1 MSNEQTHS
9 IDRRNVTA
17 GMVWAVPAV
26 ATAAAAPA
34 FASSAITEGGGGEYG
49 LFVTTGR
56 NNSEVGYDGTDD
68 TGQILPATPS
78 AYFAA
83 VDAGNNPESD
93 INWNDGSACYTNSQ
107 LFRNGEGSFTPVTNS
122 GSGKDGS
129 YVSSSGFW
137 WSVPTMAPE
146 SGDGYVPGSTAT
158 LLKGATFTT
167 EVEIVLPP
175 SAEWTADN
183 IKVGGTKQPWTD
195 ARSGKRVTTQATTA
209 THLANQMVAGDWSI
223 TAPQKTTL
231 ADGSI
236 KVTGTVTF
244 KTTQD
249 YTVTQSGDVYY
260 GQVEFM
266 PNRINV
272 FPGYGWTSFSLTSQV
287 SSATI
292 AYTDQPEGMEPTL
305 TLSNEL
311 LTTSTVQNHAC

>member
-1 MSNEQTHS
+1 MSNEQTRS
-9 IDRRNVTA
+9 IDRRTVTA
-17 GMVWAVPAV
+17 GMAWAVPAV
-26 ATAAAAPA
+26 ATAVAAPA
-34 FASSAITEGGGGEYG
+34 FASSPSTGGAEYG
-49 LFVTTGR
+49 LFVTTGL
-56 NNSEVGYDGTDD
+56 NNSEVGYDGTDN
-68 TGQILPATPS
+68 TGELHPKTPA

-83 VDAGNNPESD
+83 VGSGNNPESD
-93 INWNDGSACYTNSQ
+93 INWNDGSLCYTNSQ

-137 WSVPTMAPE
+137 WSVPTMIPE

-167 EVEIVLPP
+167 LVEIVLPS
-175 SAEWTADN
+175 SAKWTADN
-183 IKVGGTKQPWTD
+183 IRVRSQRWTGEL
-195 ARSGKRVTTQATTA
+195 SGSRVTTQATTA
-209 THLANQMVAGDWSI
+209 THLANQMVAGGWSI

-244 KTTQD
+244 KTTQN
-249 YTVTQSGDVYY
+249 YTVTQSGDTYY

-266 PNRINV
+266 PANIHV

-292 AYTDQPEGMEPTL
+292 AYTGQPEGMDPSL

-311 LTTSTVQNHAC
+311 VTTSTVQNRAC

>member
-1 MSNEQTHS
+1 M
-9 IDRRNVTA
+9 
-17 GMVWAVPAV
+17 
-26 ATAAAAPA
+26 ATAVAAPA
-34 FASSAITEGGGGEYG
+34 FAISPSTAGAEYG

-56 NNSEVGYDGTDD
+56 NNSEVGYDGTDN
-68 TGQILPATPS
+68 TGQIRPATPP

-83 VDAGNNPESD
+83 VAAGNNPESD
-93 INWNDGSACYTNSQ
+93 INWNDGSQCYTNSQ

-129 YVSSSGFW
+129 YVPSSGFW
-137 WSVPTMAPE
+137 WSVPTRTPE

-158 LLKGATFTT
+158 LRKGATFTT
-167 EVEIVLPP
+167 LVEIVLPP
-175 SAEWTADN
+175 SASWTADN
-183 IKVGGTKQPWTD
+183 ITVLGRRWTG
-195 ARSGKRVTTQATTA
+195 AQSGKRVTTQATTA

-249 YTVTQSGDVYY
+249 YTVRQSGNVYY

-266 PNRINV
+266 PSNIYV
-272 FPGYGWTSFSLTSQV
+272 YPGYGWTSFSLTSQV
-287 SSATI
+287 TSATI
-292 AYTDQPEGMEPTL
+292 AYTGQPVGMDPTL
-305 TLSNEL
+305 TLSNAL
-311 LTTSTVQNHAC
+311 VTTSTVQNRAC

>member
-1 MSNEQTHS
+1 MSNEQARS
-9 IDRRNVTA
+9 IDRRTVTA
-17 GMVWAVPAV
+17 GMAWAVPAV
-26 ATAAAAPA
+26 AIATAAPA
-34 FASSAITEGGGGEYG
+34 FASSPSTGGAEYG
-49 LFVTTGR
+49 LFVTTGL
-56 NNSEVGYDGTDD
+56 NNSEVGYDGTDN
-68 TGQILPATPS
+68 TGELHPKTPA

-83 VDAGNNPESD
+83 VGSGNNPESD
-93 INWNDGSACYTNSQ
+93 INWNDGSLCYTNSQ

-137 WSVPTMAPE
+137 WSVPTMIPE

-158 LLKGATFTT
+158 LQKGATFTT
-167 EVEIVLPP
+167 LVEIVLPP
-175 SAEWTADN
+175 SASWTADN
-183 IKVGGTKQPWTD
+183 IRVLGRRWTG
-195 ARSGKRVTTQATTA
+195 AQSGKRATTKATTA

-244 KTTQD
+244 KTTQN
-249 YTVTQSGDVYY
+249 YTVTQSGNTYY

-266 PNRINV
+266 PANIYV

-287 SSATI
+287 TSATI
-292 AYTDQPEGMEPTL
+292 AYTGQPEGMAPTL

-311 LTTSTVQNHAC
+311 VTTSTVQNRAC